1 MSFIIAYSPYSF
13 SAMMRSMQAVIF
25 DMDGVIIDSEPLH
38 FRLDRQ
44 MFNELDITLTHREY
58 KSFLGTSGHEM
69 FSQII
74 DRFGL
79 DRSVKELVKEERRR
93 YLDMLIEEGIPMI
106 PGIPELVSALS
117 GAGMHLA
124 VASSAPHEQ
133 IDLVMR
139 DSVPDGDLGRFFPVR
154 VSGDDVDRSK
164 PDPAIFLKTA
174 ELLGIAPEDCWV
186 IEDSENGIKAA
197 RSAGMSCIAYENPNS
212 GLQSF
217 SQANHRI
224 RQIGEA
230 AGIILV

>member
-1 MSFIIAYSPYSF
+1 
-13 SAMMRSMQAVIF
+13 MMRSMQAVIF

-44 MFNELDITLTHREY
+44 IFNELGITLTHREY
-58 KSFLGTSGHEM
+58 NGFLGTNGYEM
-69 FSQII
+69 FSWII

-79 DRSVKELVKEERRR
+79 DRSVEELVKEERRR

-106 PGIPELVSALS
+106 PGIPKLVNVLS
-117 GAGMHLA
+117 DAGMHIA

-139 DSVPDGDLGRFFPVR
+139 DSVPEGDLGRFFPVR
-154 VSGDDVDRSK
+154 VSGDDVGRSK

-174 ELLGIAPEDCWV
+174 ELLEIAPEDCWV
-186 IEDSENGIKAA
+186 IEDSENGIEAA

-212 GLQSF
+212 GLQNF
-217 SQANHRI
+217 SRANHRI
-224 RQIGEA
+224 RQISEA
-230 AGIILV
+230 ARFILG